1 MKDSRLQQLLAEITF
16 TIHAVGQHETE
27 LRELLN
33 ENISDNDRARLG
45 TAASRIAGA
54 ATQLK
59 QAHTLIGNA
68 TEPLQCPNHSLIG
81 TPCARPNGHPGLHI
95 YRAHDGHEWDENADR
110 AMGDQIAAGM
120 DGRRD

>member
-1 MKDSRLQQLLAEITF
+1 MKDTRLHQLLAEITF

-59 QAHTLIGNA
+59 QAQTLINNA
-68 TEPLQCPNHSLIG
+68 TEPPQCQNYSCLG
-81 TPCARPNGHPGLHI
+81 TQCGEPNGHDGLHI